1 MPAGGLEIKPFF
13 SIKNVLDICGQS
25 DRFAGT
31 FMKSGTTNTVLTL
44 ALAVLVLAGVLFA
57 LQTIFRTRELR
68 SISTQANLANSGLVR
83 EQAFFNDCLIYSK
96 THPAINSILE
106 SVESKPAKH

>member
-1 MPAGGLEIKPFF
+1 M
-13 SIKNVLDICGQS
+13 LDICR
-25 DRFAGT
+25 RFVRLDKT
-31 FMKSGTTNTVLTL
+31 FMKSGTTNAVLTL
-44 ALAVLVLAGVLFA
+44 MLAVLVLAGVLFA

-68 SISTQANLANSGLVR
+68 SISMQANVANSGLVR

-106 SVESKPAKH
+106 SVESKPATH

>member
-1 MPAGGLEIKPFF
+1 M
-13 SIKNVLDICGQS
+13 LDICGQF
-25 DRFAGT
+25 DRFGET
-31 FMKSGTTNTVLTL
+31 IMKSGATNSFLTFIL
-44 ALAVLVLAGVLFA
+44 ALLVLAGVLFA

-68 SISTQANLANSGLVR
+68 SISSQANLANSGLVR

-106 SVESKPAKH
+106 SVEAKPAKH